1 MSDAELGLDT
11 YMELRGMDR
20 FIDVSADAS
29 AKRNRLQLETSPFV
43 KQRAIVCRGTTC
55 FRTSDQ
61 KAVVKFSWTSDKRQ
75 CESELLRLAHEK
87 GVEGVAEFIG
97 YEQLTTIDELRS
109 GMTFPSCHRFRVTAG
124 SVSGSFSIS
133 RSFGAFQKLSVSTTK
148 RKHNGEDRANFKRS
162 RSNSQPS
169 KLHQQSQAS
178 NRSVKTDTSL
188 YETDSTIYSN
198 RIFGCLAI
206 SPASRALRAFS
217 SVKELLTALRDAIKG
232 HRSLYIDGGILHR
245 DISENNIIITDPIRT
260 NGFSRILIDLN
271 LAKIVGSRPSGARH
285 QTGTV
290 EFMAIQVLQ
299 KAAHTYRHDLE
310 SFFYVLL

>member
-1 MSDAELGLDT
+1 MQGRAMELWIFDRSGPYSSGEFDIHKEPEKLIKIITGYANMSDSELGLDT

-29 AKRNRLQLETSPFV
+29 AKRKRLQLETTPFV
-43 KQRAIVCRGTTC
+43 KQRAIVCRETTC

-87 GVEGVAEFIG
+87 GVEGVAELIG
-97 YEQLTTIDELRS
+97 YEQLTTIDELRG
-109 GMTFPSCHRFRVTAG
+109 GMIFPSCHRFRVTAG

-169 KLHQQSQAS
+169 KLRQQSQAS
-178 NRSVKTDTSL
+178 NRSFKTDTSL
-188 YETDSTIYSN
+188 YETDSTM
-198 RIFGCLAI
+198 C
-206 SPASRALRAFS
+206 
-217 SVKELLTALRDAIKG
+217 
-232 HRSLYIDGGILHR
+232 
-245 DISENNIIITDPIRT
+245 
-260 NGFSRILIDLN
+260 
-271 LAKIVGSRPSGARH
+271 
-285 QTGTV
+285 TV
-290 EFMAIQVLQ
+290 IAYMDV
-299 KAAHTYRHDLE
+299 
-310 SFFYVLL
+310 